1 MITELLTKR
10 YPGMRA
16 WLMQRL
22 TALIMA
28 IYSVM
33 LLVRILVLQPGTYE
47 EFLEFFYPAWF
58 RIAGWLFW
66 ICLSLHAWLGIRDV
80 FKDYVPNMNVRS
92 VLLKILVVLLW
103 VYIAWA
109 SWLFLKK

>member
-33 LLVRILVLQPGTYE
+33 LLVRILVLQLGTYE
-47 EFLEFFYPAWF
+47 EFLEFFHPAWF
-58 RIAGWLFW
+58 LIASWLFW
-66 ICLSLHAWLGIRDV
+66 ISLSLHAWLGIRDV
-80 FKDYVPNMNVRS
+80 FKDYVPNMSVRS

-103 VYIAWA
+103 VFIAWA
-109 SWLFLKK
+109 SWLFLTK

>member
-28 IYSVM
+28 VYSVM
-33 LLVRILVLQPGTYE
+33 LLLRILVLQPGTYE
-47 EFLEFFYPAWF
+47 EFLDFFYPAWF
-58 RIAGWLFW
+58 RIASWLFW
-66 ICLSLHAWLGIRDV
+66 ISLSLHAWLGIRDV
-80 FKDYVPNMNVRS
+80 FKDYVPNMSVRS

-103 VYIAWA
+103 VFIAWA
-109 SWLFLKK
+109 SWLFLTK

>member
-1 MITELLTKR
+1 MVIDLLTKR

-28 IYSVM
+28 LYSVM
-33 LLVRILVLQPGTYE
+33 LFVRICVLQPDTYAV
-47 EFLEFFYPAWF
+47 FLEFFQPIWF
-58 RIAGWLFW
+58 RIASWLFW
-66 ICLSLHAWLGIRDV
+66 ISLSIHAWLGIRDV
-80 FKDYVPNMNVRS
+80 FKDYVPNMQVRS
-92 VLLKILVVLLW
+92 GLLKILVVLLW

-109 SWLFLKK
+109 SWLFLM

>member
-1 MITELLTKR
+1 MMTKLLTKR

-28 IYSVM
+28 VYSVM
-33 LLVRILVLQPGTYE
+33 LFIRILVLQADSYE
-47 EFLEFFYPAWF
+47 AFLDFFQPSWF
-58 RIAGWLFW
+58 RIASWLFW
-66 ICLSLHAWLGIRDV
+66 ISLSIHAWLGIRDV
-80 FKDYVPNMNVRS
+80 FKDYVPNMQVRS
-92 VLLKILVVLLW
+92 ILLKILVVLLW

-109 SWLFLKK
+109 SWLCLM

>member
-1 MITELLTKR
+1 MVIELLTKR

-28 IYSVM
+28 AYSVM
-33 LLVRILVLQPGTYE
+33 LFVRICVLQPGTYE
-47 EFLEFFYPAWF
+47 ALLDFFQPTWF
-58 RIAGWLFW
+58 RIASWLFW
-66 ICLSLHAWLGIRDV
+66 ISLSIHAWLGIRDV
-80 FKDYVPNMNVRS
+80 FKDYVPNMQVRS

-109 SWLFLKK
+109 SWLFLT

>member
-1 MITELLTKR
+1 MIFELLTKR

-28 IYSVM
+28 VYSVM
-33 LLVRILVLQPGTYE
+33 LLVRILFLQPNTYE
-47 EFLEFFYPAWF
+47 DFLGFFNPAWF
-58 RIAGWLFW
+58 RVASWLFW
-66 ICLSLHAWLGIRDV
+66 ISLSIHAWLGIRDV

-103 VYIAWA
+103 IYIAWA
-109 SWLFLKK
+109 SWLFLM

>member
-28 IYSVM
+28 VYSVM
-33 LLVRILVLQPGTYE
+33 ILLRILVLQPGNYE
-47 EFLEFFYPAWF
+47 EFLEFFHPAWF

-66 ICLSLHAWLGIRDV
+66 ISLSLHAWLGIRDV

-109 SWLFLKK
+109 SWLFLTK